1 MNQKP
6 IHELPRRNWRL
17 RSGVEAGSVLILTEA
32 DELCV
37 FPGPLTNQ
45 TVGPELRTQPRGQID
60 FLLCSAGSGQES
72 DLEAKLR

>member
-6 IHELPRRNWRL
+6 IHELPRRNRRL
-17 RSGVEAGSVLILTEA
+17 RSGVEAGPVLILTEA
-32 DELCV
+32 DELFG

-45 TVGPELRTQPRGQID
+45 TVGPGLRTQPRGQMD
-60 FLLCSAGSGQES
+60 FLLCSADSGQES